1 MKMLVT
7 VAMTRYEVQCNEHIL
22 VQLFCKA
29 FCTFLL
35 LVYRSL
41 RSWRLV
47 ASVKYF
53 SIDVLRTLK

>member
-7 VAMTRYEVQCNEHIL
+7 VAMIRYQLQCNEHIL

-35 LVYRSL
+35 LRCIVRYEAGDCGIGE
-41 RSWRLV
+41 V
-47 ASVKYF
+47 F
-53 SIDVLRTLK
+53 Q